1 MHLHYLI
8 KVKKSRNIQKMKPN
22 IQLEDF
28 IKGYR
33 FLRVP
38 RGWAGESFT
47 KAHLLVYLLMKSK
60 IDDKMRLYETSY
72 TVPLTDKF
80 IKHAWEGISL
90 KGRNLKIEDPLKL
103 AEKLVSWDDPNKKVE
118 IDLKKEFEADFAQ
131 VMDEVLELQTE
142 ARERG
147 WTVLLQEG

>member
-1 MHLHYLI
+1 
-8 KVKKSRNIQKMKPN
+8 MKPN
-22 IQLEDF
+22 IKLEDF

-80 IKHAWEGISL
+80 IKQAWEGITL
-90 KGRNLKIEDPLKL
+90 KQGRHIILENPTKL
-103 AEKLVSWDDPNKKVE
+103 AEEMIEWDDPNKTV
-118 IDLKKEFEADFAQ
+118 ITDLKKEFAADFGQ
-131 VMDEVLELQTE
+131 VMDEVLALQNE
-142 ARERG
+142 ARDRG
-147 WTVLLQEG
+147 WTVLLQ